1 MTWFCIL
8 GATVITIIDFAASGP
23 PSVISRVSVR
33 ELLVKTRMLSFA
45 LVDEI
50 SCQLCFG
57 YSAVKKAPASK
68 SSILDDNS
76 MRPAQLS
83 PSPKIKDLSGEIRA
97 SFGSGI

>member
-8 GATVITIIDFAASGP
+8 GATVITIIDLAANGP
-23 PSVISRVSVR
+23 PSVISKVSVR
-33 ELLVKTRMLSFA
+33 VLLVNTRILNLA

-50 SCQLCFG
+50 SCQLCFE
-57 YSAVKKAPASK
+57 YSAVKKALASK
-68 SSILDDNS
+68 GSMLDDSS

-83 PSPKIKDLSGEIRA
+83 PSPRIKDLSGEIRA